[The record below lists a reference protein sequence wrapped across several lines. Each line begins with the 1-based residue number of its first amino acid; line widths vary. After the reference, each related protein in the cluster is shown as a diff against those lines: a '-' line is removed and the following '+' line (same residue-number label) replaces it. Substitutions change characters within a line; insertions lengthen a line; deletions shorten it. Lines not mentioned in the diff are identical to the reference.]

1 MAAQQQ
7 IYGYFFLEKLLTQ
20 NILDDLQ
27 KSIPY
32 QPMSDGTESA
42 AYVYANYFL
51 CRKITSNERIS
62 LLKAISEHFPLK
74 LYTHHPAKEL
84 PKAEF
89 VGPVDYYNT
98 MPLVFQNSRINLNIT
113 LKSIQT
119 GIPLRCMVIMGSG
132 SFLLTIFKA
141 IFWITLFLEKIS
153 FITKMRMILFP
164 KYPTIW
170 HMNQSASRSS
180 QIV

>member
-1 MAAQQQ
+1 
-7 IYGYFFLEKLLTQ
+7 
-20 NILDDLQ
+20 
-27 KSIPY
+27 
-32 QPMSDGTESA
+32 MSDGTESA

-119 GIPLRCMVIMGSG
+119 GIPLRCMDIMGSG
-132 SFLLTIFKA
+132 SFLLTNFQSDLLDNFIPGEDFVYYENEDDLVSKVSYYLA
-141 IFWITLFLEKIS
+141 HESERQQIITNCIA
-153 FITKMRMILFP
+153 KMRDAHTFEHRVHTMINLL
-164 KYPTIW
+164 
-170 HMNQSASRSS
+170 
-180 QIV
+180 